1 MDLIEVRRKLLV
13 GDPELPPIYQ
23 RVEYIKS
30 TGTQRLHITND
41 FITDKQI
48 RFVCQS
54 DYLTSTQVIT
64 GFGAA
69 GGNWFGG
76 QNGVYSTGQVSFTN
90 VSLTDKV
97 NVIMTFPS
105 GGNTL
110 YVNVDG
116 VEKMSTVFT
125 PHRALTL
132 FGAQGSSSWFYS
144 SVKVFS
150 LTIDGVANLIPC
162 YRLSDDEIG
171 MYNTVT
177 RSFLTNQGTGTFIK
191 GPAVH

>member
-1 MDLIEVRRKLLV
+1 MDLIDVRRKLLV
-13 GDPELPPIYQ
+13 GDYDLPPIYQ

-30 TGTQRLHITND
+30 TGTQRLLISND
-41 FITDKQI
+41 FFENKPIS
-48 RFVCQS
+48 FVCQS
-54 DYLTSTQVIT
+54 DNTTATSVII

-69 GGNWFGG
+69 GGNWFGS
-76 QNGVYSTGQVSFTN
+76 QNGTYSTGQINFTN
-90 VSLTDKV
+90 VALTDKV
-97 NVIMTFPS
+97 NVIMQIIGSTE
-105 GGNTL
+105 
-110 YVNVDG
+110 YVNVNG

-125 PHRALTL
+125 PHRALNL